1 MPSQPMGSV
10 PNSSCL
16 SFAPLLRTG
25 GGRPQHWELRRTQA
39 CAPLV
44 AGRGGPNVASEVS
57 EEAQALLV
65 LRRWQEMP
73 ELGIQLVPE
82 HVETRPLYHPRSP
95 GLPQV
100 REGSEPQ
107 NSHLHLDLGPS
118 PRPLPGHDPATSDL
132 TPDPGPQHSHSS
144 LRPPS
149 GTPYLHPRLCSFR
162 IPTPGPPRLRAGTP
176 NLTSTTGP

>member
-1 MPSQPMGSV
+1 MGAAQNPS
-10 PNSSCL
+10 
-16 SFAPLLRTG
+16 LRTCSS
-25 GGRPQHWELRRTQA
+25 QA
-39 CAPLV
+39 CAPVV
-44 AGRGGPNVASEVS
+44 AGRGGPKVTSEVP

-95 GLPQV
+95 GLLQV

-132 TPDPGPQHSHSS
+132 APDPCPQHSHSS

-162 IPTPGPPRLRAGTP
+162 IPHPHPGPPRLRAGTP
-176 NLTSTTGP
+176 NLTSTTGPWDLDLGNTRSYF